1 MTVYKHRI
9 MAGQAFWSYKT
20 VQRRSMKSHVFTII
34 LFALSLYFVTAIE
47 GFAPRRI
54 QRTTLRYKI
63 DDVSHRGPFLP
74 HKSRDALLPSPTTM
88 LRGGFMMLPT
98 ENPLLKSIGIYA
110 FADFLVG
117 FLISLSTGSHL
128 HLDLVGTGAFAVA
141 ALPFLWSNV
150 AHIRWSSAAIFLWG
164 TKLSL
169 FLFYRAT
176 KVKHDSRLTDVLATP
191 QGSFQF
197 WFITFVWNI
206 LASSPFLLGLN
217 SDRDNNLALVSGGAL
232 YLVGLFVESLADAQ
246 KYFFKQQ
253 HSSATAT
260 QFCNVGL
267 WKYSQHPNWF
277 GNLLIWTGIFVMNL
291 PALTEPLSMVGGADN
306 GESAGLLVRLWSLR
320 KLILGCL
327 GPSFLWLLF
336 KGQATGSITNAVEL
350 ANAKYGKDP
359 EYIKYIKEVPLI
371 IPKMF

>member
-1 MTVYKHRI
+1 MKPI
-9 MAGQAFWSYKT
+9 QK
-20 VQRRSMKSHVFTII
+20 RSNKSRALTTI
-34 LFALSLYFVTAIE
+34 LFALSLYFVTAID
-47 GFAPRRI
+47 GFSPRKI
-54 QRTTLRYKI
+54 QRRKPINKVDTLSR
-63 DDVSHRGPFLP
+63 HGLFLP
-74 HKSRDALLPSPTTM
+74 SKSRKVLSPSSPTN

-98 ENPLLKSIGIYA
+98 ENPLFKSIGIYA

-117 FLISLSTGSHL
+117 FVISVLTGSHL
-128 HLDLVGTGAFAVA
+128 HLDLIGTGAFAVA
-141 ALPFLWSNV
+141 AVPFLWSSV
-150 AHIRWSSAAIFLWG
+150 SHIRWSSAAIFLWG

-176 KVKHDSRLTDVLATP
+176 KVKHDNRLTDLLATP

-197 WFITFVWNI
+197 WFLTFIWNV
-206 LASSPFLLGLN
+206 LASLPFLLGLG

-232 YLVGLFVESLADAQ
+232 YLVGLSIESLADAQ

-253 HSSATAT
+253 QSSAAAS

-277 GNLLIWTGIFVMNL
+277 GNLLLWTGILVMNL
-291 PALTEPLSMVGGADN
+291 PALIEPLSVVGGADS

-320 KLILGCL
+320 KLIVACL
-327 GPSFLWLLF
+327 GPGFLWLLF
-336 KGQATGSITNAVEL
+336 NGQATGSITNAVEL

-359 EYIKYIKEVPLI
+359 DYIKHIKEVPLI
-371 IPKMF
+371 IPKIF